1 MTRPGL
7 PADTLSDEALLAGL
21 AAGDPDASVAF
32 VRRFQSRVFGLALT
46 IVGEAAAA
54 EDVAQRAFERAW
66 RHAAM
71 FDPRRGSARTWL
83 TTITRNLA
91 IDAVRV
97 RRGVPVDP
105 EQLTT
110 LVARLSD
117 GPEAAAVDS
126 DRADRL
132 RRALR
137 GLPREQARS
146 VVMASLYGMTC
157 AEVAAVEGIPVGT
170 VKTRIHAGVG
180 KLRAALVDLDP
191 VVDLGT
197 DAGEPRAERE
207 ARGLRP

>member
-1 MTRPGL
+1 VSTQPGL
-7 PADTLSDEALLAGL
+7 PAERLSDEALLAGL
-21 AAGDPDASVAF
+21 AAGDSDASVAF

-46 IVGEAAAA
+46 IVGDAGAA
-54 EDVAQRAFERAW
+54 EDVAQRAFVQAW
-66 RHAAM
+66 RHAAT

-91 IDAVRV
+91 IDSLRV

-117 GPEAAAVDS
+117 GPETRAVDS

-132 RRALR
+132 HAAIRR
-137 GLPREQARS
+137 LPTEQARA

-157 AEVAAVEGIPVGT
+157 TEVAAVEGAPVGT
-170 VKTRIHAGVG
+170 VKTRIHAAMR

-191 VVDLGT
+191 ELG
-197 DAGEPRAERE
+197 RAY
-207 ARGLRP
+207 P

>member
-1 MTRPGL
+1 MNRAGL
-7 PADTLSDEALLAGL
+7 PADNLSDEALLAGL
-21 AAGDPDASVAF
+21 AAADPDASVAF

-46 IVGEAAAA
+46 IVGDAAAA
-54 EDVAQRAFERAW
+54 EDVSQRAFEQAW

-91 IDAVRV
+91 IDALRV

-117 GPEAAAVDS
+117 GPEARAVDT

-132 RRALR
+132 HAAIRR
-137 GLPREQARS
+137 LPAEQARA

-157 AEVAAVEGIPVGT
+157 TEVAAVEGAPVGT
-170 VKTRIHAGVG
+170 VKTRIHAAMR
-180 KLRAALVDLDP
+180 KLRLALVDLD
-191 VVDLGT
+191 
-197 DAGEPRAERE
+197 AQMGEAH
-207 ARGLRP
+207 A